1 MQKEQTGPEFVLC
14 GNECERNKHWQS
26 LYCMGTSAKGTNR
39 GRVCIVWERVRKEQT
54 GAEFAL
60 YGNEC
65 ERNKHGQYPFIDS
78 QDPRARA
85 VGLRHAV
92 LFQQHARTCSDLRMN
107 GVHLDL
113 GHLLVDSLRSQNLQ
127 TSPASRPALQK
138 SWLVS

>member
-1 MQKEQTGPEFVLC
+1 MGTSVKEQTG
-14 GNECERNKHWQS
+14 
-26 LYCMGTSAKGTNR
+26 

-54 GAEFAL
+54 QA
-60 YGNEC
+60 
-65 ERNKHGQYPFIDS
+65 QYPFIDS
-78 QDPRARA
+78 QDPRPRA
-85 VGLRHAV
+85 VGLSYAV

-138 SWLVS
+138 SWLVGWLVS